1 MVLFLAEVDSE
12 DEAIKIVSRIANCR
26 FDSFTS
32 LGEEQLARGY
42 VRRKKRCGKSHN
54 VRKPMADITLLCIL
68 TSEESFS
75 AFMRKGEERRGTKT
89 SIEEQRQEETAG
101 DRAGQ
106 WTGMGKHNQ
115 RNDYQIKFQSSLWRR
130 LRGADGL

>member
-12 DEAIKIVSRIANCR
+12 DEAIKIVSRITNCR

-75 AFMRKGEERRGTKT
+75 AFMRKGEERYKDKHRRTKT
-89 SIEEQRQEETAG
+89 GRDCRRQSGTV
-101 DRAGQ
+101 DRHG
-106 WTGMGKHNQ
+106 
-115 RNDYQIKFQSSLWRR
+115 
-130 LRGADGL
+130 